1 MKIFSLR
8 IGDKYGPE
16 YEIYLDSK
24 LKEIGHEI
32 TWIREPFD
40 PRVALQWNKMFFMNL
55 DIDEPIVVM
64 DCDLV
69 LMNNYEELFDHPIKR
84 GEFLTIKQWWENTEV
99 QTINGGFFK
108 YYPKDCKYIYE
119 KFMKDIDFWQSYYIK
134 NRMTVGPV
142 NGEQNFVEAAVRERL
157 KIVMF
162 DEKWCVRWT
171 KDTNANNY
179 YQKLYR
185 KYYKQN
191 LFQGGSFNKDVKLI
205 HFTYSLNKP
214 HENELFKHLYDLS
227 I

>member
-1 MKIFSLR
+1 MGITKKVHDFGNPVNKVNYMWDAIFDN
-8 IGDKYGPE
+8 INQM
-16 YEIYLDSK
+16 
-24 LKEIGHEI
+24 
-32 TWIREPFD
+32 
-40 PRVALQWNKMFFMNL
+40 VNA
-55 DIDEPIVVM
+55 
-64 DCDLV
+64 
-69 LMNNYEELFDHPIKR
+69 
-84 GEFLTIKQWWENTEV
+84 KQWWENTEV

-162 DEKWCVRWT
+162 EEKWCVRWT

-214 HENELFKHLYDLS
+214 HENELFKHLYDFT